1 MAGWLSNSGV
11 WWRTSLW
18 QWVSGTAGRG
28 RGRLAQHPYVKPA
41 DYGPRPGES
50 CDCFIEHSRRKRSRS
65 PYCELTDF
73 PSIKIKNQL
82 IKNPVIY

>member
-1 MAGWLSNSGV
+1 MRLRMCDMYMNKYNAMFKADGMVVEEWCV
-11 WWRTSLW
+11 VRTSLW

-50 CDCFIEHSRRKRSRS
+50 CDCFIEHSRRKCLRS
-65 PYCELTDF
+65 PYC
-73 PSIKIKNQL
+73 
-82 IKNPVIY
+82 V